1 MPSRSSCSQSL
12 LPIRMYTYTSPSGHL
27 FRKDK
32 ATMNCCPIVA
42 PQNLHSCPPSLLHFI
57 QMINPELHSV
67 LHTKPR
73 LFVTPSLSLPVF
85 CLLCGTPSAAS
96 PAPLCSISEPLSCL
110 PLTTHALG
118 SPCTAADGEPHWCW
132 ARRRQLSG
140 CEGVCTWVRL
150 GEDNG
155 DGDLP
160 GLNSGGFYLINSYR
174 QNTLFPQVRHTG

>member
-67 LHTKPR
+67 LHTETS
-73 LFVTPSLSLPVF
+73 LVYYTLTVHPSVLSALWDS
-85 CLLCGTPSAAS
+85 SAAS

-140 CEGVCTWVRL
+140 CEGLHL
-150 GEDNG
+150 G
-155 DGDLP
+155 
-160 GLNSGGFYLINSYR
+160 
-174 QNTLFPQVRHTG
+174 